1 FCVQSNYSECEAILS
16 SKKLAQSN
24 LFHNQISSFT
34 QRIGDFNVYVRVHK
48 NSPYL
53 VCMDLSLS
61 QSEVIDPNYLW
72 IGPDGQNLKRKQYV
86 NLTETGKLMLV
97 GFKEHMSGSYM
108 CTLSYRVFRNDM
120 QAEEERF
127 KTYKFMIYA
136 YRKPDYTYR
145 ISVHFTTKEC
155 KLAANKRFFEELQK
169 ILNNLVDNL
178 KCHIV
183 DSSYRCF
190 SVKRPKH
197 GLVDELFIV
206 FQGNV
211 KEWITLRNT
220 MLTLEGHDLLL
231 GWHAF
236 LWYKGTKTQGYFRRH
251 HIQES
256 LWLDWEKIKRQCY
269 LKIPVWLSTIEAF
282 SYPITYKKEQTV
294 RYWEILNEK
303 GELKSMQKLEEQSI
317 KMNWFSYA
325 QIHSRYDKDFK
336 TKGFYDKLTDLDKI
350 LTGTDEKVIKRLYEY
365 LLEIKLE
372 EEQNLHQVFVSSH
385 SLVMCAAVM
394 GRFSNVSIWRVNVV
408 GAGSFRSGRGQQP
421 SASA

>member
-1 FCVQSNYSECEAILS
+1 CKFYFTGCVLRGKLREALIFSMPVS
-16 SKKLAQSN
+16 S
-24 LFHNQISSFT
+24 SSAV
-34 QRIGDFNVYVRVHK
+34 NVYVRVHR

-53 VCMDLSLS
+53 VCMDLPLS

-72 IGPDGQNLKRKQYV
+72 IGPNGQNLKRKQYV

-136 YRKPDYTYR
+136 YREPDYTYR

-169 ILNNLVDNL
+169 ILNNLVANL
-178 KCHIV
+178 KCHII

-211 KEWITLRNT
+211 KVIL
-220 MLTLEGHDLLL
+220 
-231 GWHAF
+231 F
-236 LWYKGTKTQGYFRRH
+236 LH
-251 HIQES
+251 HSFYCTWTTYVE
-256 LWLDWEKIKRQCY
+256 LDWLIEKFFREQWYI
-269 LKIPVWLSTIEAF
+269 LKHEFVNIPAIHYIDHSFQVTRLDSCRPGFGKNDFIHNDCANCCGIYFIHVLIF
-282 SYPITYKKEQTV
+282 SRTLI
-294 RYWEILNEK
+294 
-303 GELKSMQKLEEQSI
+303 
-317 KMNWFSYA
+317 
-325 QIHSRYDKDFK
+325 
-336 TKGFYDKLTDLDKI
+336 
-350 LTGTDEKVIKRLYEY
+350 
-365 LLEIKLE
+365 
-372 EEQNLHQVFVSSH
+372 
-385 SLVMCAAVM
+385 
-394 GRFSNVSIWRVNVV
+394 
-408 GAGSFRSGRGQQP
+408 
-421 SASA
+421 

>member
-1 FCVQSNYSECEAILS
+1 STEIRLWMMPVS
-16 SKKLAQSN
+16 S
-24 LFHNQISSFT
+24 SSAV
-34 QRIGDFNVYVRVHK
+34 NVYVRVHK

-211 KEWITLRNT
+211 KVIL
-220 MLTLEGHDLLL
+220 
-231 GWHAF
+231 F
-236 LWYKGTKTQGYFRRH
+236 RH
-251 HIQES
+251 HN
-256 LWLDWEKIKRQCY
+256 WEKIKRQCY